1 MKKIFVLSF
10 ISVGYFL
17 QAQNIGNSPY
27 ATYGIGDVKYD
38 NTIETSSMGG
48 ISTAYVSDFT
58 SSFNFANPANNA
70 NFELTSI
77 KLEAT
82 NENNYFKT
90 DYNSTKS
97 TKHSTY
103 LSNISLAFPLSSKVK
118 MGLSY
123 QPYSSKSYDIL
134 YTQIKT
140 KTLPDGTVI
149 NDAIYANHFKGSGT
163 LNTAQIALAYKV
175 AQEFSLGLRA
185 NYYFGNLS
193 DLDEF
198 SASNA
203 ELYNGYE
210 TTTNVRNFNFTLGA
224 NYQHLNTST
233 DKKLTIGATA
243 TFGNTSN
250 MTTYYKNSTY
260 FYTDASMETKSYES
274 IIEEKQSNA
283 KNLLP
288 LQASVGVG
296 YGSENQWFASA
307 QVDYKKGEE
316 TLYFG
321 QTRQFQ
327 DSYRVSVG
335 GWYLPNYNNFRNYF
349 SRVVYRYGAFYEKGS
364 LSINGNGELDKN
376 GNSINK
382 FGISAGVLLP
392 FKNSSITRMSGLE
405 IGLELGK
412 RGTLKDNLI
421 NQNYINFKIGFNFA
435 DKWFRK
441 SLYN

>member
-17 QAQNIGNSPY
+17 NAQNLSNSPY

-48 ISTAYVSDFT
+48 ISTAFISDFT
-58 SSFNFANPANNA
+58 SNFNFANPANNT

-90 DYNSTKS
+90 DYNNTKS

-103 LSNISLAFPLSSKVK
+103 LSNISLAFPLSPRLK

-123 QPYSSKSYDIL
+123 QPYSSKSYEIL
-134 YTQIKT
+134 HTET
-140 KTLPDGTVI
+140 NENTGVI
-149 NDAIYANHFKGSGT
+149 TGNRFKGSGT
-163 LNTAQIALAYKV
+163 LNTAQIALGYKINEQFAV
-175 AQEFSLGLRA
+175 GARA
-185 NYYFGNLS
+185 NYYFGNLY
-193 DLDEF
+193 DLNEL
-198 SASNA
+198 AVSNA
-203 ELYNGYE
+203 ELINGYE
-210 TTTNVRNFNFTLGA
+210 TKNSIRNFNFTLGA
-224 NYQHLNTST
+224 NYQNLNTST

-250 MTTYYKNSTY
+250 MTTDYRNSTY
-260 FYTDASMETKSYES
+260 YYSDAARTEKANETV
-274 IIEEKQSNA
+274 IEEKTTNS

-296 YGSENQWFASA
+296 YGEENKWFLSV
-307 QVDYKKGEE
+307 QGDYKKGESIA
-316 TLYFG
+316 YFG
-321 QTRQFQ
+321 QSLDLQ
-327 DSYRVSVG
+327 DSYRISAG
-335 GWYLPNYNNFRNYF
+335 GWYLPNYNNFRSYF
-349 SRVVYRYGAFYEKGS
+349 SRIVYRYGAFYEKGS
-364 LSINGNGELDKN
+364 LQIAGQN
-376 GNSINK
+376 INK
-382 FGISAGVLLP
+382 FGVSAGVLLP

-405 IGLELGK
+405 LGLEVGK
-412 RGTLKDNLI
+412 RGTLKNNLI
-421 NQNYINFKIGFNFA
+421 NQNFINLKVGFNFA

-441 SLYN
+441 ALYN